1 VYSVAKKYY
10 VGIPMS
16 DEVKQLK
23 RKVKLQRI
31 LIGCMSITLA
41 CMSILL
47 AISVRESRTDDYK
60 LEQMKVQVEQ
70 LKKDF
75 QKIEKAIEFKVETET

>member
-1 VYSVAKKYY
+1 
-10 VGIPMS
+10 MS